1 MHKNLQEG
9 QENVELNQM
18 KFQFLFCG
26 MAQGVSSG
34 RRLLSTFSKK
44 KQNKKVLFSFG
55 FLLFS
60 PLFVKAVC
68 PVCAVVAAGG
78 LGLSRWL
85 GIDDTISGT
94 LIGGILMSLVIWT
107 IEWLDKRKIR
117 FLFRKPLILLFW
129 YTITIWPLLS
139 FGIVGQEKNKFLGID
154 KLIFGI
160 IFGSIFFLFGFFV
173 DIFLKKKNCQRA
185 YFPFQKVVIPI
196 LFLVILSF
204 ILYFL
209 TS

>member
-18 KFQFLFCG
+18 KFQSLFCG
-26 MAQGVSSG
+26 MVQGVLSVM
-34 RRLLSTFSKK
+34 RLLSIFSKK
-44 KQNKKVLFSFG
+44 KQNKKALFSFG
-55 FLLFS
+55 LLLFFPPS
-60 PLFVKAVC
+60 VKAVC

-94 LIGGILMSLVIWT
+94 WIGGILMSLVIWT

-139 FGIVGQEKNKFLGID
+139 FGIVGQEENKFLGID

-160 IFGSIFFLFGFFV
+160 TFGSIFFLFGFFV
-173 DIFLKKKNCQRA
+173 DIFLKKKNYQRA
-185 YFPFQKVVIPI
+185 YFPFQKVVVPI